1 MNLLPDNFPVNSL
14 PDTEV
19 NKVNW
24 FYRRYVEDFNEQ
36 YGEGHFILAAYAAVP
51 VFLTP
56 DLLYKIWQ
64 NFNSYNWGGDQMSVH
79 RIAVADILLSPL
91 CREIGFELYEMHAE
105 IRLALLEWLNK
116 EVKTKIGQERGLRRI
131 EEVAQLVEKYHET
144 PTVAGQRWGKNYTES
159 QSVEA
164 ISYSNPALAAK
175 RILENLRNSAGETE
189 MLRNMDALIKTRHR
203 LEKLDVK
210 NKIDFTTFSN
220 QADLM
225 AAWSSL
231 IQKNNALFLEQL
243 NQQPRLLSLL
253 KETGSDGIE
262 IKIEDGIV
270 EKVELIT
277 SRKLKVLAIG
287 AMTVDLQNAR
297 NFIAAIQEAVPAAET
312 ILLEDSEVFTDNKV
326 ESFYD
331 QMRAF
336 NNKHSINDDLLLYI
350 SQTTSVTKGQPSFLN
365 FMGHQIPATSI
376 KDLTAKSNCAS
387 ITMILDMG
395 GETIPSDWVSLENP
409 RNVVFSFSLDFK
421 TKERNL
427 FSTVLINQI
436 KNGGLGETNRNFF
449 QGLMKQVKEINSRSP
464 KTEELLPVPEFAALP
479 QMQNRFFL
487 QGKNEIGELQN
498 LLRITSYYDGRL
510 TGKWDKQTSEA
521 FEKYRSEHSDYKG
534 KSKRD
539 FIKHLEEI
547 NIHKRQTDIPIFV
560 IVFSDKQKQLTQMA
574 EEREEILRML
584 RPTNNILEVETI
596 ILDDPKRNDVV
607 EVMMNKANRGRVQLF
622 YYSGFDEQGDFILH
636 DGVFTDFDQLL
647 DYQENMH
654 IVVSNTCRSW
664 QVARSLVQCGAR
676 LAVGALDYVND
687 DLAKKFGV
695 KFIENVKDN
704 QPFENFWRMQQ
715 FNFAPR
721 EKGSKEK
728 SYPFELY
735 RSLTNEGNLTWP
747 ESWYSKK
754 EKQEQIKQNGK
765 LLSVVIGVEKSEA
778 FDKEQLP
785 QCKENAQRFGK
796 FLDEYSQKTDKQVLQ
811 NASLDGF
818 ITRQQATDAVQL
830 FKEAKDGDVCVFFY
844 SGGVG
849 VNRSDNN
856 DIIDFVFSDDS
867 IRAFS
872 LEYLE
877 PWISKEIVKLVA
889 GKKVTLF
896 CILDLH
902 NAFTVSFDEPVLPI
916 KASSASVIVL
926 QNSLS
931 SDLLKK
937 TRKDEPNGDNHFM
950 EHLLDLFNS
959 GNYSFTYSQ
968 LFDRLKASLVKQ
980 SLRQPQLIVNP
991 NDAIFNTIF
1000 SSFPIVNDSLGGRVE
1015 EPDAIAEGR
1024 LFLVAF
1030 GMEKIRA
1037 FSKVNLP
1044 YSRENAI
1051 KFDAFINGFSKSNGK
1066 ELIKSVSLAGD
1077 LSRAMAMDAIRLL
1090 HQARDGD
1097 TCVLFYSGGVFV
1109 SEEDNDLFVDF
1120 IFSDDTNNL
1129 SKIRENSEN
1138 TKKLITKALLNKKI
1152 HFLSISDIHLAV
1164 SVNHTADFESQEK
1177 TKSTS
1182 ITIENCTYGQLL
1194 MNRISIEENSRR
1206 DNAFMVELLKLLN
1219 ETKGYD
1225 TYRSFFD
1232 KLTER
1237 VSNKTNSRAPQIAGV
1252 PDETIDQTLFFNGL
1266 KKPVKPEPK
1275 ESFEERVKKLYNE
1288 TPITVTDDLQ
1298 KNRWG
1303 GLAEKNNIRLS
1314 AKVKRRFP
1322 GVFAINLTAE
1332 SFSKVPYKG
1341 KIAFFMHDTFK
1352 EIIEY
1357 KTFAKGKAELNV
1369 TAYEA
1374 FTVGAYTEDG
1384 TMLELD
1390 LNQQKGYPKGFY
1402 YTDVPNDFKE
1412 KVKKVYD
1419 STPVTVKDDLQKNRW
1434 GKSSENAGKKLSATV
1449 EKSLIPGYFKIAI
1462 KLSSEKEL
1470 LGCVAFFL
1478 HDSYK
1483 PTIRYRNAVGGEAEL
1498 FVNAYE
1504 AFTIGAYTLDGT
1516 RLELDLN
1523 EVKGFP
1529 PKFYYKK

>member
-175 RILENLRNSAGETE
+175 RILENLRNSSGETE

-243 NQQPRLLSLL
+243 NQQPHLLSLL

-287 AMTVDLQNAR
+287 AMTVDLQNAKH
-297 NFIAAIQEAVPAAET
+297 FIAAIQEVVPAAET
-312 ILLEDSEVFTDNKV
+312 QLLKDNEDSPVSKGV
-326 ESFYD
+326 SFYN
-331 QMRAF
+331 QIREF
-336 NNKHSINDDLLLYI
+336 INNHTVNDDLLLYI
-350 SQTTSVTKGQPSFLN
+350 SQTSTVTKGQSSFLN
-365 FMGHQIPATSI
+365 FPGEQITVTSF
-376 KDLTAKSNCAS
+376 KGLTANTNCAS
-387 ITMILDMG
+387 ITMIMDMG
-395 GETIPSDWVSLENP
+395 TQTIPSDCINLDNP
-409 RNVVFSFSLDFK
+409 RNVAFSFSLDFL

-427 FSTVLINQI
+427 FVTVLINLI
-436 KNGGLGETNRNFF
+436 KSGGLGQTNRKFF
-449 QGLMKQVKEINSRSP
+449 QGLMKQFKDIHLRSP
-464 KTEELLPVPEFAALP
+464 KTERLSPVPEFAALP
-479 QMQNRFFL
+479 QMHNRFFL
-487 QGKNEIGELQN
+487 QGKNEIVELQN
-498 LLRITSYYDGRL
+498 LLRITSYYDGPL
-510 TGKWDKQTSEA
+510 TGKWDRQTSEA
-521 FEKYRSEHSDYKG
+521 FEQYRSEHSNHKG

-539 FIKHLEEI
+539 FINHLEAI
-547 NIHKRQTDIPIFV
+547 RIQKHQTDKPIFV

-584 RPTNNILEVETI
+584 RPTNNVLEVETI

-607 EVMMNKANRGRVQLF
+607 EVMMNKTNRGRVQLF
-622 YYSGFDEQGDFILH
+622 YYSGFDEQGDFVLN

-664 QVARSLVQCGAR
+664 QVARSLVQCGAQM
-676 LAVGALDYVND
+676 AIGALDYVDD

-728 SYPFELY
+728 PYPFELY
-735 RSLTNEGNLTWP
+735 RALTNVGKLTWP
-747 ESWYSKK
+747 ENWYSKK
-754 EKQEQIKQNGK
+754 EKVEQISQNGK
-765 LLSVVIGVEKSEA
+765 LHSVVIGVEKSEA
-778 FDKEQLP
+778 FDNEHLP
-785 QCKENAQRFGK
+785 QCTKNAQRFGK
-796 FLDEYSQKTDKQVLQ
+796 FLNEYSKKTNKEVLQ

-818 ITRQQATDAVQL
+818 ITRQQARDAIQL
-830 FKEAKDGDVCVFFY
+830 FKDARDGDVCVFFY

-849 VNRSDNN
+849 VNRSDSN

-867 IRAFS
+867 IRNFS
-872 LEYLE
+872 LEDLS
-877 PWISKEIVKLVA
+877 PWISKDIVKLVA

-896 CILDLH
+896 CILDIH

-931 SDLLKK
+931 SDLLKN
-937 TRKDEPNGDNHFM
+937 TRQDVPIGDNYFM
-950 EHLLDLFNS
+950 EHLLDFFNS
-959 GNYSFTYSQ
+959 GNYLINYSQ
-968 LFDRLKASLVKQ
+968 LFDRLKTSLGKLT
-980 SLRQPQLIVNP
+980 LRQLQISGNPQ
-991 NDAIFNTIF
+991 DAIFNTIF
-1000 SSFPIVNDSLGGRVE
+1000 SPSPIVDNSLGGRE
-1015 EPDAIAEGR
+1015 GEPDAIAGGS
-1024 LFLVAF
+1024 LFFVAF
-1030 GMEKIRA
+1030 GIEKIKA
-1037 FSKVNLP
+1037 FSKANLP
-1044 YSRENAI
+1044 YCMENAT
-1051 KFDAFINGFSKSNGK
+1051 KFDAFINGFSKSSGK
-1066 ELIKSVSLAGD
+1066 QLNISQSIAGN
-1077 LSRAMAMDAIRLL
+1077 LPRAMAMDAIRFL
-1090 HQARDGD
+1090 HQAKDGD

-1109 SEEDNDLFVDF
+1109 SEEDNDNFVDF
-1120 IFSDDTNNL
+1120 IFSDDTNDL
-1129 SKIRENSEN
+1129 SKIRENSEI
-1138 TKKLITKALLNKKI
+1138 TKKLIKEVLLNKKL
-1152 HFLSISDIHLAV
+1152 HFLTISDIHLAV
-1164 SVNHTADFESQEK
+1164 SVNYNADFESREK
-1177 TKSTS
+1177 TQSTS
-1182 ITIENCTYGQLL
+1182 ITMENCSYGQLL
-1194 MNRISIEENSRR
+1194 MNRISIEEISRGN
-1206 DNAFMVELLKLLN
+1206 NAFMVELLKLLN

-1225 TYRSFFD
+1225 TYRVFFE
-1232 KLTER
+1232 KLTTR
-1237 VSNKTNSRAPQIAGV
+1237 VSNKTNSRTPQIGGV
-1252 PDETIDQTLFFNGL
+1252 PDETIDQTMFFKGL
-1266 KKPVKPEPK
+1266 KKPVKTEPK
-1275 ESFEERVKKLYNE
+1275 ESFEKRVKKLYNE
-1288 TPITVTDDLQ
+1288 TPATVTDDLQ

-1303 GLAEKNNIRLS
+1303 GLAQINNIRLS

-1322 GVFAINLTAE
+1322 GIFAIKITAE
-1332 SFSKVPYKG
+1332 SLSKVPYKG
-1341 KIAFFMHDTFK
+1341 KIAFFLHDTF
-1352 EIIEY
+1352 EDIIEY
-1357 KTFAKGKAELNV
+1357 KTFARGKAELNV

-1374 FTVGAYTEDG
+1374 FTIGAYTEDG
-1384 TMLELD
+1384 NMLELD

-1402 YTDVPNDFKE
+1402 YTDVPDDFKE

-1419 STPVTVKDDLQKNRW
+1419 STPVIVKDDLQKNRW
-1434 GKSSENAGKKLSATV
+1434 GKLSENGGKKLSATV
-1449 EKSLIPGYFKIAI
+1449 EKALVPGYFKIVI
-1462 KLSSEKEL
+1462 KLSSEKDT

-1483 PTIRYRNAVGGEAEL
+1483 PAIRYRNAVGDEAEL
-1498 FVNAYE
+1498 FVNGYE